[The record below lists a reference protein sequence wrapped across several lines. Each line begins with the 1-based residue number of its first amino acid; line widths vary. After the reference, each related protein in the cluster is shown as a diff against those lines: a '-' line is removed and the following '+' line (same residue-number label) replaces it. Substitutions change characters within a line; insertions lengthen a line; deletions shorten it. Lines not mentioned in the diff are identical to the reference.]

1 VPNPPSPTLPAAR
14 YQIQSVA
21 RAAELLDAVAD
32 AGTTGLGVTEIA
44 STLGVAKSSALAL
57 ARTLAASGLLR
68 PVEPGP
74 RYLLGLTLLRLGDLV
89 SQQTSI
95 VELALPILRDLAEVT
110 GLTARLA
117 QNEEGY
123 PVFVERID
131 GSGSVRFHAPL
142 GQREHTI
149 TDVDSMLAEL
159 QRTRVDGYSIDDEEE
174 ADGVFCVGAA
184 FVDHLGHCAG
194 ALSVTG
200 LKAEVPQRKVRDLGL
215 TVSSHAGAV
224 TALLHGQTLTA
235 VR

>member
-1 VPNPPSPTLPAAR
+1 MR
-14 YQIQSVA
+14 
-21 RAAELLDAVAD
+21 RH
-32 AGTTGLGVTEIA
+32 
-44 STLGVAKSSALAL
+44 
-57 ARTLAASGLLR
+57 
-68 PVEPGP
+68 
-74 RYLLGLTLLRLGDLV
+74 
-89 SQQTSI
+89 
-95 VELALPILRDLAEVT
+95 
-110 GLTARLA
+110 TA
-117 QNEEGY
+117 
-123 PVFVERID
+123 
-131 GSGSVRFHAPL
+131 
-142 GQREHTI
+142 HTI